1 MKDCA
6 PSASEFAANRLP
18 ASTGVEARQLVRAG
32 RWSRHTGGT
41 APNHVRRNMAMCR
54 TNIPSV
60 PAGVFHLPMAVS
72 MRPMTAAHAIRA
84 MLVADLLARDMAL
97 S

>member
-18 ASTGVEARQLVRAG
+18 ASTVVEARRLVRAG
-32 RWSRHTGGT
+32 RWSGHTGGT
-41 APNHVRRNMAMCR
+41 APNHVRRNVAMCR

-60 PAGVFHLPMAVS
+60 PAGVFHRPMAVS

-84 MLVADLLARDMAL
+84 MLVADLLARDMAF